1 MSTYNRNKKL
11 CSQLNIGNYRTH
23 SLITKTVKVMMD
35 EQKNLAAWE
44 CLDQALFTSSHVK
57 AKDMEKGSTDWDNV
71 YPVSKEETDK
81 MKNLVDEAVRKA
93 DDPSDSFFR
102 ERVSDLRE
110 IISYSYS
117 KHRTWKWSL
126 IFGSIIAACIFWYFG
141 NQDKE
146 DAQKYAKDVT
156 LVENWKKADTTITY
170 DKLDASS
177 ELSYQL
183 YERRVQSAN
192 AYKLMKLHDLK
203 RNAESYREG
212 MKTAKHSADTA
223 KLDKNIESYKKRM
236 AECEEKMEK
245 YQDEFDEVAD
255 MDFDEI
261 QKMALKDTQ
270 GLVDDIND
278 SASTKTG
285 WMIYLIILIPL
296 YIISGYPRGYVISA
310 HRRQHGFMRTL
321 QKIGFAVASFFFGSG
336 LLMSLLPDSIVEYHY
351 TSGRVETRNE
361 GNPVNIVILGIKF
374 GLMVAGV
381 LIFCFVSVLIMTI
394 ETISGLKRNFN
405 WAAMLN
411 KGKKAPVAVAE
422 APINARND

>member
-1 MSTYNRNKKL
+1 
-11 CSQLNIGNYRTH
+11 
-23 SLITKTVKVMMD
+23 MMD

-81 MKNLVDEAVRKA
+81 MKDLVDEAVRKA

-102 ERVSDLRE
+102 ERVADLRE

-236 AECEEKMEK
+236 AEFEEKMEK

-374 GLMVAGV
+374 GLMIAGV

-411 KGKKAPVAVAE
+411 KGKKAPVAVVE

>member
-1 MSTYNRNKKL
+1 MITFEEFLK
-11 CSQLNIGNYRTH
+11 NYFFKWTH

-255 MDFDEI
+255 MNFDEI

-374 GLMVAGV
+374 GLMIAGV

-422 APINARND
+422 APINVRND

>member
-1 MSTYNRNKKL
+1 
-11 CSQLNIGNYRTH
+11 
-23 SLITKTVKVMMD
+23 MMD

-81 MKNLVDEAVRKA
+81 MKALVDEAVRKA
-93 DDPSDSFFR
+93 DDPSDSFFH
-102 ERVSDLRE
+102 ERVADLRE

-361 GNPVNIVILGIKF
+361 GNPANIAILGIKF
-374 GLMVAGV
+374 GLMIAGV

>member
-1 MSTYNRNKKL
+1 
-11 CSQLNIGNYRTH
+11 
-23 SLITKTVKVMMD
+23 MMD

-422 APINARND
+422 APINTRND

>member
-1 MSTYNRNKKL
+1 
-11 CSQLNIGNYRTH
+11 
-23 SLITKTVKVMMD
+23 MMD

-374 GLMVAGV
+374 GLMIAGV

-411 KGKKAPVAVAE
+411 KGKKVPVAVAE
-422 APINARND
+422 APINAKND

>member
-1 MSTYNRNKKL
+1 
-11 CSQLNIGNYRTH
+11 
-23 SLITKTVKVMMD
+23 MMD

-44 CLDQALFTSSHVK
+44 CLDQALFTSSHLK

-170 DKLDASS
+170 DKLNASS

-255 MDFDEI
+255 MNFDEI

-361 GNPVNIVILGIKF
+361 GNPANIAILGIKF
-374 GLMVAGV
+374 GLMIAGV

>member
-1 MSTYNRNKKL
+1 
-11 CSQLNIGNYRTH
+11 
-23 SLITKTVKVMMD
+23 MMD

-81 MKNLVDEAVRKA
+81 MKALVDEAVRKA

-170 DKLDASS
+170 DKLNASS

-255 MDFDEI
+255 MNFDEI

-374 GLMVAGV
+374 GLMIAGV

-394 ETISGLKRNFN
+394 ETISGLMRNFN

-411 KGKKAPVAVAE
+411 KGKKAPVAVAD
-422 APINARND
+422 APINASND

>member
-1 MSTYNRNKKL
+1 
-11 CSQLNIGNYRTH
+11 
-23 SLITKTVKVMMD
+23 MMD

-81 MKNLVDEAVRKA
+81 MKDLVDEAVRKA

-255 MDFDEI
+255 MNFDEI

-374 GLMVAGV
+374 GLMIAGV

-405 WAAMLN
+405 WAVMLN

>member
-1 MSTYNRNKKL
+1 MITFEEFLK
-11 CSQLNIGNYRTH
+11 NYFFKWTH

-170 DKLDASS
+170 DKLNASS

-374 GLMVAGV
+374 GLMIAGV

>member
-1 MSTYNRNKKL
+1 
-11 CSQLNIGNYRTH
+11 
-23 SLITKTVKVMMD
+23 MMD

-102 ERVSDLRE
+102 ERVADLRE

-212 MKTAKHSADTA
+212 MKAAKHSADTA

-374 GLMVAGV
+374 GLMIAGV

-411 KGKKAPVAVAE
+411 KSKKAPVAVAE

>member
-1 MSTYNRNKKL
+1 MITFEEFLK
-11 CSQLNIGNYRTH
+11 NYFFKWTH

-81 MKNLVDEAVRKA
+81 MKDLVDEAVRKA

-374 GLMVAGV
+374 GLMIAGV

-411 KGKKAPVAVAE
+411 KGKKVPVAVAE

>member
-1 MSTYNRNKKL
+1 
-11 CSQLNIGNYRTH
+11 
-23 SLITKTVKVMMD
+23 MMD

-57 AKDMEKGSTDWDNV
+57 AKDMDKGSTDWDNV

-81 MKNLVDEAVRKA
+81 MKALVDEAVRKA

-255 MDFDEI
+255 MNFDEI

-374 GLMVAGV
+374 GLMIAGV

-422 APINARND
+422 APINVRND

>member
-1 MSTYNRNKKL
+1 
-11 CSQLNIGNYRTH
+11 
-23 SLITKTVKVMMD
+23 MMD

-44 CLDQALFTSSHVK
+44 CLDQALFTSSHLK

-146 DAQKYAKDVT
+146 DAQKYAKDVS

-285 WMIYLIILIPL
+285 RMIYLIILIPL

-361 GNPVNIVILGIKF
+361 GNPANIAILGIKF
-374 GLMVAGV
+374 GLMIAGV

>member
-1 MSTYNRNKKL
+1 
-11 CSQLNIGNYRTH
+11 
-23 SLITKTVKVMMD
+23 MMD

-81 MKNLVDEAVRKA
+81 MKDLVDEAVRKA
-93 DDPSDSFFR
+93 DDPSDSFFH
-102 ERVSDLRE
+102 ERVADLRE

-126 IFGSIIAACIFWYFG
+126 IFASIIAACIFWYFG

-255 MDFDEI
+255 MNFDEI

-296 YIISGYPRGYVISA
+296 YIISGYPRGYMISA

-361 GNPVNIVILGIKF
+361 GNPANIAILGIKF
-374 GLMVAGV
+374 GLMIAGV

-394 ETISGLKRNFN
+394 ETILGLKRNFN

>member
-1 MSTYNRNKKL
+1 ME
-11 CSQLNIGNYRTH
+11 
-23 SLITKTVKVMMD
+23 

-81 MKNLVDEAVRKA
+81 MKALVDEAVRKA

-374 GLMVAGV
+374 GLMIAGV

-422 APINARND
+422 APINGSSN

>member
-1 MSTYNRNKKL
+1 
-11 CSQLNIGNYRTH
+11 
-23 SLITKTVKVMMD
+23 MMD

-81 MKNLVDEAVRKA
+81 MKALVDEAVRKA
-93 DDPSDSFFR
+93 DDPSDSFFH

-156 LVENWKKADTTITY
+156 LVESWKKADTTITY
-170 DKLDASS
+170 DKLNASS

-255 MDFDEI
+255 MNFDEI

-374 GLMVAGV
+374 GLMIAGV

>member
-1 MSTYNRNKKL
+1 
-11 CSQLNIGNYRTH
+11 
-23 SLITKTVKVMMD
+23 MMD

-81 MKNLVDEAVRKA
+81 MKDLVDEAVRKA

-183 YERRVQSAN
+183 YERRIQSAN

-374 GLMVAGV
+374 GLMIAGV

>member
-1 MSTYNRNKKL
+1 
-11 CSQLNIGNYRTH
+11 
-23 SLITKTVKVMMD
+23 MMD

-255 MDFDEI
+255 MNFDEI

-374 GLMVAGV
+374 GLMIAGV

-411 KGKKAPVAVAE
+411 KGKKAPVVVAE
-422 APINARND
+422 APINASND

>member
-1 MSTYNRNKKL
+1 
-11 CSQLNIGNYRTH
+11 
-23 SLITKTVKVMMD
+23 MMD

-81 MKNLVDEAVRKA
+81 MKDLVDEAVRKA

-374 GLMVAGV
+374 GLMIAGV

>member
-1 MSTYNRNKKL
+1 
-11 CSQLNIGNYRTH
+11 
-23 SLITKTVKVMMD
+23 MMD

-44 CLDQALFTSSHVK
+44 CLDQALFTSSHLK

-261 QKMALKDTQ
+261 KKMALKDTQ

-285 WMIYLIILIPL
+285 RMIYLIILIPL

-361 GNPVNIVILGIKF
+361 GNPANIAILGIKF
-374 GLMVAGV
+374 GLMIAGV

>member
-1 MSTYNRNKKL
+1 
-11 CSQLNIGNYRTH
+11 
-23 SLITKTVKVMMD
+23 MMD
-35 EQKNLAAWE
+35 EQKNLAAWQ

-81 MKNLVDEAVRKA
+81 MKDLVDEAVRKA

>member
-1 MSTYNRNKKL
+1 
-11 CSQLNIGNYRTH
+11 
-23 SLITKTVKVMMD
+23 MMD

-81 MKNLVDEAVRKA
+81 MKALVDEAVRKA

-102 ERVSDLRE
+102 ERVADLRE

-212 MKTAKHSADTA
+212 MKTAKHSVDTA
-223 KLDKNIESYKKRM
+223 KLDNNIESYKKRM

-255 MDFDEI
+255 MNFDEI

-374 GLMVAGV
+374 GLMIAGV

>member
-1 MSTYNRNKKL
+1 
-11 CSQLNIGNYRTH
+11 
-23 SLITKTVKVMMD
+23 MMD

-44 CLDQALFTSSHVK
+44 CLDQALFTSSHLK

-81 MKNLVDEAVRKA
+81 MKDLVDEAVRKA

>member
-1 MSTYNRNKKL
+1 MITFEEFLK
-11 CSQLNIGNYRTH
+11 NYFFKWTH

-81 MKNLVDEAVRKA
+81 MKDLVDEAVRKA

-177 ELSYQL
+177 EFSYQL

-255 MDFDEI
+255 MNFDEI

>member
-1 MSTYNRNKKL
+1 
-11 CSQLNIGNYRTH
+11 
-23 SLITKTVKVMMD
+23 MMD

-44 CLDQALFTSSHVK
+44 CLDQALFTSSHLK

-81 MKNLVDEAVRKA
+81 MKDLVDEAVRKA

-285 WMIYLIILIPL
+285 RMIYLIILIPL

-310 HRRQHGFMRTL
+310 HRHQHGFMRTL

-361 GNPVNIVILGIKF
+361 GNPANIAILGIKF
-374 GLMVAGV
+374 GLMIAGV

>member
-1 MSTYNRNKKL
+1 
-11 CSQLNIGNYRTH
+11 
-23 SLITKTVKVMMD
+23 MMD

-261 QKMALKDTQ
+261 KKMALKDTQ

-285 WMIYLIILIPL
+285 RMIYLIILIPL

-361 GNPVNIVILGIKF
+361 GNPANIAILGIKF
-374 GLMVAGV
+374 GLMIAGV

>member
-1 MSTYNRNKKL
+1 
-11 CSQLNIGNYRTH
+11 
-23 SLITKTVKVMMD
+23 MMD

-102 ERVSDLRE
+102 ERVADLRE

-405 WAAMLN
+405 WAVMLN

-422 APINARND
+422 APINASND

>member
-1 MSTYNRNKKL
+1 
-11 CSQLNIGNYRTH
+11 
-23 SLITKTVKVMMD
+23 MMD

-81 MKNLVDEAVRKA
+81 MKALVDEAVRKA

-102 ERVSDLRE
+102 ERVSDLCE

-255 MDFDEI
+255 MNFDEI

-411 KGKKAPVAVAE
+411 KGKKAPVAVAD
-422 APINARND
+422 APINVRND

>member
-1 MSTYNRNKKL
+1 
-11 CSQLNIGNYRTH
+11 
-23 SLITKTVKVMMD
+23 MMD

-81 MKNLVDEAVRKA
+81 MKALVDEAVRKA

-183 YERRVQSAN
+183 YERRIQSAN

-374 GLMVAGV
+374 GLMIAGV

>member
-1 MSTYNRNKKL
+1 
-11 CSQLNIGNYRTH
+11 
-23 SLITKTVKVMMD
+23 MMD

-81 MKNLVDEAVRKA
+81 MKDLVDEAVRKA

-146 DAQKYAKDVT
+146 DALKYAKDVT

-374 GLMVAGV
+374 GLMIAGV

-422 APINARND
+422 APINVRND

>member
-1 MSTYNRNKKL
+1 
-11 CSQLNIGNYRTH
+11 
-23 SLITKTVKVMMD
+23 MMD

-261 QKMALKDTQ
+261 QKMALKDAQ

-310 HRRQHGFMRTL
+310 HRHQHGFMRTL

-361 GNPVNIVILGIKF
+361 GNPANIAILGIKF
-374 GLMVAGV
+374 GLMIAGV

-405 WAAMLN
+405 WAVMLN

-422 APINARND
+422 APINVRND

>member
-1 MSTYNRNKKL
+1 
-11 CSQLNIGNYRTH
+11 
-23 SLITKTVKVMMD
+23 MMD

-270 GLVDDIND
+270 GLVDHIND

-374 GLMVAGV
+374 GLMIAGV

>member
-1 MSTYNRNKKL
+1 
-11 CSQLNIGNYRTH
+11 
-23 SLITKTVKVMMD
+23 MMD

-81 MKNLVDEAVRKA
+81 MKDLVDEAVRKA

-170 DKLDASS
+170 DKLDARS

-374 GLMVAGV
+374 GLMIAGV

>member
-1 MSTYNRNKKL
+1 
-11 CSQLNIGNYRTH
+11 
-23 SLITKTVKVMMD
+23 MMD

-81 MKNLVDEAVRKA
+81 MKALVDEAVRKA

-102 ERVSDLRE
+102 ERVADLRE

-126 IFGSIIAACIFWYFG
+126 IFGSIIAACIFWYFS

-146 DAQKYAKDVT
+146 SAQKYAKDVA
-156 LVENWKKADTTITY
+156 LVENWKKTDTTITY
-170 DKLDASS
+170 DKLNASS

-374 GLMVAGV
+374 GLMIAGV

>member
-1 MSTYNRNKKL
+1 MITFEEFLK
-11 CSQLNIGNYRTH
+11 NYFFKWTH

-44 CLDQALFTSSHVK
+44 CLDQALFTSSHLK

-374 GLMVAGV
+374 GLMIAGV

>member
-1 MSTYNRNKKL
+1 
-11 CSQLNIGNYRTH
+11 
-23 SLITKTVKVMMD
+23 MMD

-81 MKNLVDEAVRKA
+81 MKALVDEAVRKA

-236 AECEEKMEK
+236 TECEEKMEK

-374 GLMVAGV
+374 GLMIAGV

-422 APINARND
+422 APINVRND

>member
-1 MSTYNRNKKL
+1 
-11 CSQLNIGNYRTH
+11 
-23 SLITKTVKVMMD
+23 MMD

-81 MKNLVDEAVRKA
+81 MKDLVDEAVRKA

-270 GLVDDIND
+270 GLVDDIDD

-422 APINARND
+422 APINASND

>member
-1 MSTYNRNKKL
+1 
-11 CSQLNIGNYRTH
+11 
-23 SLITKTVKVMMD
+23 MMD

-44 CLDQALFTSSHVK
+44 CLDQALFTSSHLK

-285 WMIYLIILIPL
+285 RMIYLIILIPL

-310 HRRQHGFMRTL
+310 HRHQHGFMRTL

-361 GNPVNIVILGIKF
+361 GNPANIAILGIKF
-374 GLMVAGV
+374 GLMIAGV

>member
-1 MSTYNRNKKL
+1 
-11 CSQLNIGNYRTH
+11 
-23 SLITKTVKVMMD
+23 MMD

-44 CLDQALFTSSHVK
+44 CLDQALFTSSHLK

-71 YPVSKEETDK
+71 YPVSKKETDK

-285 WMIYLIILIPL
+285 RMIYLIILIPL

-361 GNPVNIVILGIKF
+361 GNPANIAILGIKF
-374 GLMVAGV
+374 GLMIAGV

>member
-1 MSTYNRNKKL
+1 
-11 CSQLNIGNYRTH
+11 
-23 SLITKTVKVMMD
+23 MMD

-44 CLDQALFTSSHVK
+44 CLDQALFTSSHLK

-102 ERVSDLRE
+102 ERMSDLRE

-261 QKMALKDTQ
+261 QKMVLKDTQ

-310 HRRQHGFMRTL
+310 HRHQHGFMRTL

-361 GNPVNIVILGIKF
+361 GNPANIAILGIKF
-374 GLMVAGV
+374 GLMIAGV